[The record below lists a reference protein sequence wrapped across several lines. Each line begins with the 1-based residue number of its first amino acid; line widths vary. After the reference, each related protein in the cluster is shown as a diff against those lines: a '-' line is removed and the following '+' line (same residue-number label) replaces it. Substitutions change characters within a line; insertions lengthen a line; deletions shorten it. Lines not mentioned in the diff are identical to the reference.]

1 MSKIKIKGTS
11 GRKQVFIKPS
21 KDEAISI
28 QVLSALHSSQY
39 GLLKPTH
46 FLNGQLCFRNF
57 FGETLRNYLAA
68 GISKNEV
75 IRILE
80 QFLLTI
86 HQAEAIKINPDFV
99 ILNLDYIFYDL
110 EIRQIQMLYLE
121 TESEGTENK
130 LGCFLY
136 DVINAF
142 STTNA
147 SDLDF
152 RRKFIEFLGT
162 MEYPDLCRVEDFLL
176 REKKTLVQEI
186 RDEYFSNTGIHQIEA
201 PRTAQSLN
209 GTPAQTLQEQTFYD
223 DNEPT
228 IFTSEGIDDE
238 QTAFG
243 AYEQEDDDEPTCFMS
258 ENGGIRGDNSSFG
271 TSDEKTEFYQNNFSQ
286 DVHYNGSNDPSYS
299 RLKSAFLIQ
308 TRDNEKIY
316 MTKPVFRIG
325 RENGKVDFCVLN
337 NKNVSRAHVDFISR
351 AGNYY
356 VMDLASKNRT
366 YVNDRAI
373 PANVEIELHNGDH
386 IKLCDE
392 EFIFYLP
399 EM

>member
-1 MSKIKIKGTS
+1 MS
-11 GRKQVFIKPS
+11 IKPS
-21 KDEAISI
+21 KDEPISV
-28 QVLSALHSSQY
+28 QVLSALYSAQY
-39 GLLKPTH
+39 GLLKPMH
-46 FLNGQLCFRNF
+46 FLNGQLYFRNF

-86 HQAEAIKINPDFV
+86 HQAEAIKINPDCV

-110 EIRQIQMLYLE
+110 EMRQIQILYSE
-121 TESEGTENK
+121 TELKGTDNK
-130 LGCFLY
+130 FGYFLY

-142 STTNA
+142 TTTNA

-152 RRKFIEFLGT
+152 RRKFMEFLGT
-162 MEYPDLCRVEDFLL
+162 MEYPDLCRVEDFLV

-186 RDEYFSNTGIHQIEA
+186 RTEYFSNTSIHHVVA
-201 PRTAQSLN
+201 PRTSQPLN
-209 GTPAQTLQEQTFYD
+209 GTPSSSLQEQTSYE

-228 IFTSEGIDDE
+228 NFASEEIDDE
-238 QTAFG
+238 QTVYG
-243 AYEQEDDDEPTCFMS
+243 AYGKEAEDDDEPTGFMM
-258 ENGGIRGDNSSFG
+258 ENGGFTGDGSYSEID
-271 TSDEKTEFYQNNFSQ
+271 DEKTEFCQNEFNQDFRYNKSNNLFS
-286 DVHYNGSNDPSYS
+286 N
-299 RLKSAFLIQ
+299 RLESAFLIQ
-308 TRDNEKIY
+308 TKDKEKIY
-316 MTKPVFRIG
+316 INKPVFRIG
-325 RENGKVDFCVLN
+325 RENGKVDFCVQN
-337 NKNVSRAHVDFISR
+337 NKNISRAHVDFIMR

-399 EM
+399 KM